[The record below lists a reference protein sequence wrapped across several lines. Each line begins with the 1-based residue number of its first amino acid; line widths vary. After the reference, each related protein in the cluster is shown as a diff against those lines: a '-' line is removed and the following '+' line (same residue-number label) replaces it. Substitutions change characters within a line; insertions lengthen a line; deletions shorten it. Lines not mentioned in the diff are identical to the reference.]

1 MGCQRFR
8 SNSYSESPNGAMRFP
23 LCWDWPPE
31 QPFILPEEG
40 QLIGPHQSNALLQPV
55 VIKSKAPP
63 LKEKL

>member
-1 MGCQRFR
+1 
-8 SNSYSESPNGAMRFP
+8 MRFP